1 MGRTLAL
8 KSDLCVSRVDRT
20 SDHCHCMFSRHETNS
35 TAKNQG
41 LCTLIL
47 TASQFFAFREVTERM
62 TILLHASRFEAT
74 VYMLQ
79 GVSGRHSLEDDEVL
93 QRG

>member
-8 KSDLCVSRVDRT
+8 KSDLCVSRADRPVIIVIVC
-20 SDHCHCMFSRHETNS
+20 SPV

-62 TILLHASRFEAT
+62 IILLHASRFEAT

-79 GVSGRHSLEDDEVL
+79 GVSGRYSLEDDEVL